1 MPHTAALVVSLVA
14 SASALS
20 APTSAPKAALYNAID
35 KFNAATAID
44 GTVPIDFGVKGGEL
58 DKKSRAP
65 RNLFPEGFDAVSPA
79 VGTAAK
85 GVMAAVDALAVE
97 KSLAENAADTWKK
110 ADSPLTGEWSNLW
123 TTAADATFD
132 SKSERGAAKVSNVV
146 DARKGRIT
154 NVIKF
159 TDPESKA
166 DALRVRLTAKAVGAR
181 RLELTFRWVCV
192 TFKKRL
198 FGLFRSVYV
207 PLVPATF
214 LARLIFLFRPKIKPA
229 TPFFDLLYLD
239 DELRVQKTGEGNVFV
254 QKRLVQ

>member
-1 MPHTAALVVSLVA
+1 MPHTAALVASLVA
-14 SASALS
+14 SAAALS
-20 APTSAPKAALYNAID
+20 APSSAPKAALFKAID
-35 KFNAATAID
+35 TFNAATAID

-65 RNLFPEGFDAVSPA
+65 RNLFPEGFDAVSEN
-79 VGTAAK
+79 GGHRGQGRHGRRRRAA
-85 GVMAAVDALAVE
+85 GEA
-97 KSLAENAADTWKK
+97 SLAANAADTWKT

-166 DALRVRLTAKAVGAR
+166 DALRVRLTAKAVGGAAPRAHVPLGLRDLQEAALRPLPGPSTSRSCR
-181 RLELTFRWVCV
+181 RLF
-192 TFKKRL
+192 
-198 FGLFRSVYV
+198 
-207 PLVPATF
+207 
-214 LARLIFLFRPKIKPA
+214 
-229 TPFFDLLYLD
+229 
-239 DELRVQKTGEGNVFV
+239 
-254 QKRLVQ
+254 